1 MDEIDQLTRERDE
14 ILAEINRLETAPS
27 DHVNADDEMAP
38 LNSVEKRLIPQ
49 LAVFPGFVDIFL
61 FSCVPKDTFRY
72 ILPLLSK
79 CSMTLSELN
88 ERFARKCDYYDQ
100 INSLNAY
107 FGDRAFMD
115 LPDVWIGFEAIV
127 AAFDDE
133 HVTCPFQTGSVPAVV
148 TKDSPVLIAPS
159 LDDTTDLASC
169 LWNLIPDDNHVLKI
183 FFPIIQLHND
193 FELFEVD
200 IDNKEGYSASGPGN
214 AVLPTGPYYANS
226 SIRVKFVYKKDT
238 GPGMHDINFFG
249 VVSAFPKNEQAVEEP
264 YCPSNATL
272 TLDNPDTTYTIRN
285 NEPIRTMSYIT
296 PYHNSQHCR
305 WNLQPG
311 PAQELRVYPVVSDFE
326 QYCDTA
332 YLWRRPT
339 IFTPQQITISD
350 PNSYVNTS
358 VWPVLQN
365 GIVIIEST
373 TDGNY
378 GRYGFELEAH
388 VIECTCGPKQ
398 ISLTNAQ
405 KTGTIGFGKA
415 SPYCSQLVCDW
426 QISSPSQSFIM
437 LKQEGHL
444 RGCKTNNSLGDSFDI
459 ADSQT
464 GEILLTISDCDSHL
478 LKERSFSTNNLTVRF
493 RSSEGVAETVDQDTS
508 FQLTATLV
516 KSDVVDNL
524 ILIDGELNSVSSTT
538 PVSSLSPKLM
548 VNESPPFVSKTG
560 TITIGRVGPKLSV
573 LLYAP
578 AQILIKVYDES
589 RDLTDT
595 QALIGSTPYT
605 NINKI
610 MCPSKLNLDYCVFLL
625 GAANLRFP
633 LTIGSYP
640 EVRLFITDLDGTE
653 QKVKVI
659 AGLDTTRVPFFEFNK
674 TSMSLWNNTVLYGNV
689 FSVLVPKGGA
699 LTLAP
704 YNDPP
709 MYDRFFV
716 ENQKNGVFMSP
727 SYPFGGVRSSFSE
740 SIQVFTT
747 AEGKCLDVKMEMVV
761 EKLSPNS
768 KVEIYSDSKIYATAP
783 VNGSYS
789 KSFVINGTNNITL
802 KCDLQSES
810 HGFFIRY
817 EGSNLKNTPSKT
829 ESA

>member
-1 MDEIDQLTRERDE
+1 
-14 ILAEINRLETAPS
+14 
-27 DHVNADDEMAP
+27 
-38 LNSVEKRLIPQ
+38 
-49 LAVFPGFVDIFL
+49 
-61 FSCVPKDTFRY
+61 
-72 ILPLLSK
+72 
-79 CSMTLSELN
+79 
-88 ERFARKCDYYDQ
+88 
-100 INSLNAY
+100 
-107 FGDRAFMD
+107 MD

-249 VVSAFPKNEQAVEEP
+249 VVSAFPKNEQA
-264 YCPSNATL
+264 A
-272 TLDNPDTTYTIRN
+272 
-285 NEPIRTMSYIT
+285 
-296 PYHNSQHCR
+296 
-305 WNLQPG
+305 
-311 PAQELRVYPVVSDFE
+311 
-326 QYCDTA
+326 
-332 YLWRRPT
+332 
-339 IFTPQQITISD
+339 
-350 PNSYVNTS
+350 
-358 VWPVLQN
+358 
-365 GIVIIEST
+365 
-373 TDGNY
+373 
-378 GRYGFELEAH
+378 
-388 VIECTCGPKQ
+388 
-398 ISLTNAQ
+398 
-405 KTGTIGFGKA
+405 
-415 SPYCSQLVCDW
+415 
-426 QISSPSQSFIM
+426 
-437 LKQEGHL
+437 
-444 RGCKTNNSLGDSFDI
+444 
-459 ADSQT
+459 
-464 GEILLTISDCDSHL
+464 
-478 LKERSFSTNNLTVRF
+478 
-493 RSSEGVAETVDQDTS
+493 
-508 FQLTATLV
+508 
-516 KSDVVDNL
+516 DVVDNL

-659 AGLDTTRVPFFEFNK
+659 AGLDTTRVPFFEFK
-674 TSMSLWNNTVLYGNV
+674 
-689 FSVLVPKGGA
+689 
-699 LTLAP
+699 
-704 YNDPP
+704 
-709 MYDRFFV
+709 
-716 ENQKNGVFMSP
+716 
-727 SYPFGGVRSSFSE
+727 
-740 SIQVFTT
+740 
-747 AEGKCLDVKMEMVV
+747 
-761 EKLSPNS
+761 
-768 KVEIYSDSKIYATAP
+768 
-783 VNGSYS
+783 
-789 KSFVINGTNNITL
+789 
-802 KCDLQSES
+802 
-810 HGFFIRY
+810 
-817 EGSNLKNTPSKT
+817 
-829 ESA
+829 